1 MPEIGGHAQPLGPR
15 GQYRGNCFPAHQDK
29 PRDDR
34 ILEEQAQSKKH
45 RAISDTRQGGHQQI
59 SAELMKARPIKNVG
73 PAGGTKS
80 VVGQVKASENGA
92 FEEKNGDQ
100 RARQKLPDD
109 QDFSSHRNK
118 KLVME
123 GALDHLAAKQP
134 GENTHAREKDAQPHV
149 VKMNNAREH
158 ARLGLDVEGV
168 GGMVSKCQLDQENHN
183 RDRGQEIDPQPSV
196 GEQVAA
202 DLVARENEDLSCV
215 KLPGL
220 FLSPLLG
227 PSDGVSSIHVG
238 PPLDPIRYW

>member
-1 MPEIGGHAQPLGPR
+1 MPKIGGHAQPLGPR
-15 GQYRGNCFPAHQDK
+15 GQYGSNCFPAQQDE

-34 ILEEQAQSKKH
+34 ILKEQAQSKKH

-59 SAELMKARPIKNVG
+59 IAELMKARPVKNVG

-80 VVGQVKASENGA
+80 VVGKVKASENGA

-109 QDFSSHRNK
+109 QDFPSHRNK
-118 KLVME
+118 KLVVK

-158 ARLGLDVEGV
+158 ARLGLDVERI
-168 GGMVSKCQLDQENHN
+168 GGMVGKCQLDQENHN
-183 RDRGQEIDPQPSV
+183 RD
-196 GEQVAA
+196 
-202 DLVARENEDLSCV
+202 
-215 KLPGL
+215 LPTI
-220 FLSPLLG
+220 P
-227 PSDGVSSIHVG
+227 
-238 PPLDPIRYW
+238 PIRSTSRPKRACSRALFIFTTCGWASFSRAWVFSPGCFAARWSSAPFTTSFLFR